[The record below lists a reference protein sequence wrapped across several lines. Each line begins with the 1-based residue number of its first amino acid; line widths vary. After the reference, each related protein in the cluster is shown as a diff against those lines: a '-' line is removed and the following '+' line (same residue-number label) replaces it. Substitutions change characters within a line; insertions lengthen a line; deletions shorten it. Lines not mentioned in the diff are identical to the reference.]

1 MTKKLSKYEKESR
14 HLERMSKHIQE
25 GQAYAL
31 SKKGKLL
38 STKINGKKDFV
49 NWQCANGHSWSQPL
63 SSTLSNLSWCAKCS
77 GNTPRNLQVL
87 IDIAKSRGGKVLS
100 TKYVNVDATYD
111 FECSLGH
118 KFSNTFKHVEKRG
131 QWCPTCN
138 KGSKSE
144 EICRT
149 TFEQLFNQ
157 PFPRYRPK
165 WLLNNRGNRM
175 EIDGYCKDLK
185 IGFEYQGRQHFD
197 LVLFG
202 NSPKQRKSDDKV
214 KAKLCREH
222 GINLFIITYKM
233 EYRNFPKY
241 IARQAKQFK
250 IDLPNDFENIEV
262 DISKAY
268 IRNDRI
274 KELQVLLKPKEIMV
288 LSKKYLGS
296 NQKVSL
302 QCLVCNHKWSASGNA
317 FFNSRRVAGC
327 DKCNR
332 RKAGERNKL
341 NIQHLQQYAEKYGG
355 KLVSRKYIESEYG
368 YYWECKKG
376 HTFVGIFSNMKYRK
390 QFCPRCEGRQ
400 TRNIKKKGLQP

>member
-1 MTKKLSKYEKESR
+1 MPKKLDPKVAEEIMLKA
-14 HLERMSKHIQE
+14 HL
-25 GQAYAL
+25 
-31 SKKGKLL
+31 
-38 STKINGKKDFV
+38 
-49 NWQCANGHSWSQPL
+49 QPL
-63 SSTLSNLSWCAKCS
+63 VPYKDAKTNWKCQCLVCGS
-77 GNTPRNLQVL
+77 IVTPRYATVQTLGAGCKTCRYRKIREHHVFK
-87 IDIAKSRGGKVLS
+87 IAYVKEVIEKRGGKLIS
-100 TKYVNVDATYD
+100 QAYTNSDTPLDIK
-111 FECSLGH
+111 CSKEHL
-118 KFSNTFKHVEKRG
+118 FTNTFNHINRG
-131 QWCPTCN
+131 QWCPTCS

-157 PFPRYRPK
+157 PFPKFKPK

-214 KAKLCREH
+214 KAQLCREH

-233 EYRNFPKY
+233 NYKDFPKY
-241 IARQAKQFK
+241 IARQAKKFR
-250 IDLPNDFENIEV
+250 IDLPSNFENIEV

-274 KELQVLLKPKEIMV
+274 NELQELLKPKEILV

-296 NQKVSL
+296 NQKINL
-302 QCLVCNHKWSASGNA
+302 QCLVCNHKWSALGSA
-317 FFNSRRVAGC
+317 FFNRRRVAGC

-341 NIQHLQQYAEKYGG
+341 NIQQLEEYAEKYGG
-355 KLVSRKYIESEYG
+355 KLLSSQYVQSKYRYSWKCNI
-368 YYWECKKG
+368 G
-376 HTFVGIFSNMKYRK
+376 HAFTGIYAEMKYRK
-390 QFCPRCEGRQ
+390 QFCPICEGRQ
-400 TRNIKKKGLQP
+400 IRNHKNRGYRNNP